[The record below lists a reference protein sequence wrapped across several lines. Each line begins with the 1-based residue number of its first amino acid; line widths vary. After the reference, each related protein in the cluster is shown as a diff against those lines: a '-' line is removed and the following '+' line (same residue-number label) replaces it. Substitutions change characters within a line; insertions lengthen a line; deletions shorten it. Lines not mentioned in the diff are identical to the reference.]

1 MYVHPFA
8 FDSIAASLADDAF
21 RATASM
27 PSPVSVAIKRCRNSS
42 VEIEA
47 FALLLNSTIPT
58 FGRAA
63 AGFDS
68 GYACNRDAR
77 LHGIAAALI
86 LGVTGATSLWL
97 ARRRKRTDSEHAPEI
112 A

>member
-8 FDSIAASLADDAF
+8 FASIAASLADDAF

-63 AGFDS
+63 AGFDMFEGRLGFPPWVAS
-68 GYACNRDAR
+68 GCWAID
-77 LHGIAAALI
+77 IASAI
-86 LGVTGATSLWL
+86 ENEYNSC
-97 ARRRKRTDSEHAPEI
+97 E
-112 A
+112 